1 MARRSVAARR
11 YAEAV
16 ASMATLPG
24 TWDEWFRDLT
34 QVASAMRDPAIR
46 AILADPDQDVTVGN
60 FLDTR
65 EMRDGLRPE
74 TIRLLHV
81 MASRRALG
89 LVPEMVDWLHD
100 FADKARGI
108 RRIDVTS
115 AVPLDQL
122 QQLQVQTRLA
132 GVGTD
137 PTQVVLTLHVDAR
150 IVGGLVIREGDQIID
165 RSVRARLEMLRESMT

>member
-1 MARRSVAARR
+1 
-11 YAEAV
+11 
-16 ASMATLPG
+16 
-24 TWDEWFRDLT
+24 
-34 QVASAMRDPAIR
+34 
-46 AILADPDQDVTVGN
+46 
-60 FLDTR
+60 
-65 EMRDGLRPE
+65 
-74 TIRLLHV
+74 
-81 MASRRALG
+81 
-89 LVPEMVDWLHD
+89 MVDWLHD